1 LKEVWNSSESPSA
14 SVLDLLEGHVKETS
28 TKYDQDQKS
37 LRDKG
42 KGSGDPANVSQPGKR
57 RPKKARALSVNNAGK
72 EEKKTEHVENK
83 TTFSEKRTKSFN
95 KPLLRDR
102 RKTDFGTVLWIRIRI
117 RIRRILNFFGL
128 PDLQPDPLVTSTDLH
143 PDPVDRGTD
152 PRIRIRIRIRTRMA
166 RIHNT
171 AYE

>member
-1 LKEVWNSSESPSA
+1 MQEVWNGFESPSA
-14 SVLDLLEGHVKETS
+14 SVLELLESPVRETS

-37 LRDKG
+37 LLDKG

-72 EEKKTEHVENK
+72 EEKKTENVENK

-102 RKTDFGTVLWIRIRI
+102 RKKQTFEIKLFSIVHEK
-117 RIRRILNFFGL
+117 
-128 PDLQPDPLVTSTDLH
+128 TSF
-143 PDPVDRGTD
+143 
-152 PRIRIRIRIRTRMA
+152 
-166 RIHNT
+166 
-171 AYE
+171 